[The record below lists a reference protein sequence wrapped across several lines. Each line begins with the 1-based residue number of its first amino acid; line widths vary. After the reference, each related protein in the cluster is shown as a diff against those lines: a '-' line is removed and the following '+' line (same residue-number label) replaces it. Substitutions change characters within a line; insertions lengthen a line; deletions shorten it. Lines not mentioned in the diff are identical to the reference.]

1 MAAGSTYTPIE
12 TRTLGSAQ
20 ADITFSS
27 ITGSYTDLVI
37 VANIIRTSG
46 SDLEFQ
52 LNGNTGSSYSTTFLF
67 GDGSTAQSIN
77 TSNAAAGNAGYSA
90 STNPMTMIMQLQNYS
105 NATTFK
111 TILVR
116 NSPAANAVSAL
127 VNLYRSTSAITSIK
141 FYTTSGN
148 LNTGSTFT
156 LYGIAAA

>member
-1 MAAGSTYTPIE
+1 
-12 TRTLGSAQ
+12 
-20 ADITFSS
+20 
-27 ITGSYTDLVI
+27 
-37 VANIIRTSG
+37 
-46 SDLEFQ
+46 
-52 LNGNTGSSYSTTFLF
+52 
-67 GDGSTAQSIN
+67 
-77 TSNAAAGNAGYSA
+77 
-90 STNPMTMIMQLQNYS
+90 MIMQLQNYS